1 MKLKTINLLLLLLVT
16 SINYK
21 NAITIFAKNANK
33 EIHEVTFKEP
43 ETTGEFPIES
53 FTQIRVELL
62 LELEQEDHLID
73 CPPNA
78 NCPVPVVHIPKTMV
92 SSGVIVWAN
101 DTHTLVLTAG
111 HSCDNKPTAPIR
123 LVHEKIIV
131 KTGHGKTADALIF
144 KIDDEADLCLLSIE
158 EVIGPVMPYRSSQ
171 PPLHT
176 EVFAMASPLGLGS
189 PFAIPVFEGRYFGDV
204 STAFSTYG
212 FPSAPGSSG
221 GPIFIKSGDLI
232 GIITAVANGF
242 HHFSIATTAKQT
254 SSFLDKNIVLFEDKI
269 KRKNSPVD

>member
-16 SINYK
+16 SINYR
-21 NAITIFAKNANK
+21 NAITTFTKNMN
-33 EIHEVTFKEP
+33 EEVHEAALEEP

-62 LELEQEDHLID
+62 LELEQEDRLTS
-73 CPPNA
+73 CPPNM
-78 NCPVPVVHIPKTMV
+78 NCPIPLMHIPKTIV
-92 SSGVIVWAN
+92 SSGVIVWTN

-111 HSCDNKPTAPIR
+111 HSCDNKPPAPIK
-123 LVHEKIIV
+123 LVHERIVV

-158 EVIGPVMPYRSSQ
+158 EVMGPVMSYRSSQ

-176 EVFAMASPLGLGS
+176 EVLAMASPLGLGS

-204 STAFSTYG
+204 STTFSTYG

-221 GPIFIKSGDLI
+221 GPIFIKSGGLI

-254 SSFLDKNIVLFEDKI
+254 SSFLDKNIILFEDKI
-269 KRKNSPVD
+269 KRKNPSVD